1 MCRSF
6 LSLKLLLLLTCSKS
20 GGAFSV
26 NQNILSTRSAQ
37 PSKQEL
43 AAGRGWGNDDFL
55 NSLGGDDEER
65 SAETEKYQEFKRTR
79 ENFDERQ
86 RERMESPAGQ
96 QFMQQQR
103 EMMARQ
109 QEQREAL
116 NRDDKDSTGD
126 FFQDLGMGDIP
137 VEGGSRFSSMMRQAA
152 GNGMGRPSMN
162 LGFEQKLAVPLDYV
176 SEDEDENDNVAE

>member
-6 LSLKLLLLLTCSKS
+6 LSLKLLLFLTFSKNGS
-20 GGAFSV
+20 AFSV
-26 NQNILSTRSAQ
+26 HHSILSTRSAQ
-37 PSKQEL
+37 PSKQKL

-55 NSLGGDDEER
+55 NSLGGDEEDR
-65 SAETEKYQEFKRTR
+65 SAETEKYQEFKTSR
-79 ENFDERQ
+79 ENFDKRQ

-96 QFMQQQR
+96 LFMQQQR

-116 NRDDKDSTGD
+116 NRDDEDSTGD
-126 FFQDLGMGDIP
+126 FFKDLGMGDIP
-137 VEGGSRFSSMMRQAA
+137 MEGGSRFSSMMRQAA

-162 LGFEQKLAVPLDYV
+162 MGFEQKLAVPLDYV
-176 SEDEDENDNVAE
+176 SEDEDEDGNVDE